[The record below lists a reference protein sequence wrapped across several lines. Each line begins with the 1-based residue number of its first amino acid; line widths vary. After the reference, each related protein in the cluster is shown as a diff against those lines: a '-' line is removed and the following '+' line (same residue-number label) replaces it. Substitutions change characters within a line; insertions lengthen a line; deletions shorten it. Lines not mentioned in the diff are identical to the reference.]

1 MKTES
6 DLSNWQSQIAAYRV
20 GIIVVA
26 VLFMGVGITF
36 LVQHKTGGPSVPTAT
51 VPTPVSDSVPG
62 RPHTL
67 SLSQN
72 DDPEILMVQTTE
84 IDDSDTDLQIDQLER
99 EFHNETR

>member
-36 LVQHKTGGPSVPTAT
+36 LVQHNTGGPSVSTTT

-72 DDPEILMVQTTE
+72 DDPEILMAQT
-84 IDDSDTDLQIDQLER
+84 IDSDDIDADLDREIDQLDL
-99 EFHNETR
+99 EFHE